1 LSPAGT
7 LLVAL
12 ARNAS
17 ERIEAVLPILEDHE
31 LDELVE
37 MLRTYLK

>member
-1 LSPAGT
+1 

-17 ERIEAVLPILEDHE
+17 ERIEAVLRILEDHE